1 MSNPLIFFHWKI
13 NQFVVLLLTFSKGH
27 LKMFCSNSK
36 SQSLVPFF
44 TVRLYQTVLNVWK
57 LLFWILWLFSNWLL
71 TSHLKKWLSRWH
83 IRSQLTFKVTF
94 PLKALSVSLN
104 QYLSLLSESILLTKS
119 LSSSIYD
126 ESGKGGI
133 CISGCDDANFLVEM
147 QIFQHYCIRS
157 RRGRLKEEEDEER
170 KLEAVDQ
177 NVKVFSGAS
186 ITTSTILAAK
196 ST

>member
-1 MSNPLIFFHWKI
+1 MSHLLVVFVFF
-13 NQFVVLLLTFSKGH
+13 NQ
-27 LKMFCSNSK
+27 N
-36 SQSLVPFF
+36 
-44 TVRLYQTVLNVWK
+44 
-57 LLFWILWLFSNWLL
+57 LFSIL
-71 TSHLKKWLSRWH
+71 H
-83 IRSQLTFKVTF
+83 I
-94 PLKALSVSLN
+94 
-104 QYLSLLSESILLTKS
+104 KS

-157 RRGRLKEEEDEER
+157 RRGLKEEDEER